1 MKKTFCFLTERNAI
15 LSSSDEQKGS
25 LIMKTRKWIA
35 IVLTVSLL
43 LTLGAAALADN
54 GISGS
59 NNITVSYQV
68 AQNYEIVIPT
78 KSVSVNSATSL
89 TVKARN
95 VLLPEGKE
103 LQVSMNSAN
112 GFVLKCSADGVISEI
127 PYSVT
132 LSGAA
137 IQNGAKILRVA
148 SGTTSGEVTLSAAVT
163 NASAATLAGTHS
175 DTLSFRC
182 EVIDAVA
189 EEQKEDTTVTE
200 GDNDDDTSATQG
212 TEGTGSGSGSTT
224 QTPVFGGDRPA
235 PSNPEPQPEPEV
247 KPNPYQYQTR

>member
-1 MKKTFCFLTERNAI
+1 
-15 LSSSDEQKGS
+15 
-25 LIMKTRKWIA
+25 MKTRKWIA
-35 IVLTVSLL
+35 IVLTVFLL

-78 KSVSVNSATSL
+78 NSVSVNSATSL
-89 TVKARN
+89 TVKAQN

-112 GFVLKCSADGVISEI
+112 GFVLKCSADGVTSAI

-132 LSGAA
+132 LGGAA
-137 IQNGAKILRVA
+137 IQSGAKILKVA
-148 SGTTSGEVTLSAAVT
+148 SGTTSGKVTLSAAVT

-200 GDNDDDTSATQG
+200 GDDGDTSATQG

-224 QTPVFGGDRPA
+224 QTPVLGGDVTQPGAAAGGAVPGAAEGPA
-235 PSNPEPQPEPEV
+235 PSNPEPKPEPE
-247 KPNPYQYQTR
+247 PNPYSYQTR